1 MYKFSFHYVKPKYS
15 AKAQLSYIDA
25 DSFIIHLKTDDIY
38 KDIAEDVGRKFDIS
52 NWIEQTTTD
61 RKKQES
67 YPCNERW
74 VR

>member
-1 MYKFSFHYVKPKYS
+1 MNKHIYLGLSISQLNKTLMYEFSFHYVKPKYS

-52 NWIEQTTTD
+52 N
-61 RKKQES
+61 
-67 YPCNERW
+67 
-74 VR
+74 

>member
-1 MYKFSFHYVKPKYS
+1 MYEFSFHYVKPKYS
-15 AKAQLSYIDA
+15 AKAQLSYIDR
-25 DSFIIHLKTDDIY
+25 FIIHLKTDDIY

>member
-1 MYKFSFHYVKPKYS
+1 MNKHIYLGLSKSQLSKTLMYEFSFHYVKPKYS

-52 NWIEQTTTD
+52 N
-61 RKKQES
+61 
-67 YPCNERW
+67 
-74 VR
+74 

>member
-1 MYKFSFHYVKPKYS
+1 MYEFWFHYVKPKYS
-15 AKAQLSYIDA
+15 AKAQLFYIDA
-25 DSFIIHLKTDDIY
+25 GSFIIHLKTEDIY

-61 RKKQES
+61 IKKQES
-67 YPCNERW
+67 YPWNERW

>member
-1 MYKFSFHYVKPKYS
+1 MNKHIYLGLSISQLSKTLMYEFSFHYVKPKYS

-52 NWIEQTTTD
+52 N
-61 RKKQES
+61 
-67 YPCNERW
+67 
-74 VR
+74 